1 MLSFC
6 KPQKSEHN
14 KAFKSDSQRVAF
26 LICVGLSDYDALL
39 WLMYCVVRTLTRRYA
54 TKKKSVMSLFSSRF
68 SVSAI

>member
-54 TKKKSVMSLFSSRF
+54 S
-68 SVSAI
+68 